1 MLDKNDEYIE
11 IKIPSYVSLYESLH
25 DGEYIIAISFNKS
38 DNIYTV
44 TTNDGRTINIDV
56 NWDEYN
62 KQLTGSTNGEKQ
74 VDSNR
79 NVDINAEVTADQL
92 KSGKIKPDSISNL
105 EEGTYNLNDG
115 SILRVF
121 KNPDSTTIGITK
133 YIDEADGSTHEDVVK
148 I

>member
-1 MLDKNDEYIE
+1 M
-11 IKIPSYVSLYESLH
+11 
-25 DGEYIIAISFNKS
+25 
-38 DNIYTV
+38 
-44 TTNDGRTINIDV
+44 
-56 NWDEYN
+56 
-62 KQLTGSTNGEKQ
+62 
-74 VDSNR
+74 
-79 NVDINAEVTADQL
+79 TADQL
-92 KSGKIKPDSISNL
+92 KSGKIKPDNISNL